1 MRFAQHFKATIVMLH
16 VVLLS
21 QPSREAELEMS
32 GPSMTRKAAQE
43 RLEILAKG
51 VRRLGIPVETHGVDG
66 LVCEA
71 IIASVTTYDSDLLVL
86 GTHGVH
92 LGLDHLLIG
101 SNKEKILL
109 VPNVPRLGGGHVL
122 SGFDIEEHLK
132 EIMYFSD
139 FTPEA
144 TAAAPVA
151 LFLGKEF
158 SGPVDPCLIL
168 PVVPR
173 DNERYERSWQRT
185 IARA

>member
-109 VPNVPRLGGGHVL
+109 GAECPTLRWGPRSIGGRHRGTSERDHVL
-122 SGFDIEEHLK
+122 FGLHAGSHGCSTCGI
-132 EIMYFSD
+132 
-139 FTPEA
+139 
-144 TAAAPVA
+144 V
-151 LFLGKEF
+151 LG
-158 SGPVDPCLIL
+158 
-168 PVVPR
+168 
-173 DNERYERSWQRT
+173 
-185 IARA
+185 